1 MDKWHTNGDGIL
13 PWSEDQGTIK
23 NPLLQ
28 NFGPRRI
35 GRAAGADIVP
45 ELSSERRRRLLF

>member
-1 MDKWHTNGDGIL
+1 MEGDSQKIR
-13 PWSEDQGTIK
+13 P
-23 NPLLQ
+23 Q
-28 NFGPRRI
+28 NFGPQRI